1 MFHRVLLHDGKRG
14 EDCVNER
21 AANETRAGFRLPL
34 LLCRSHATAASTPTL
49 LDIPHWRSCL
59 DIILPL
65 YVLRMLHSMHFVKR
79 KSSNCFKCVKMI
91 RTRIELGTTLRR
103 LNQIKPMQ

>member
-34 LLCRSHATAASTPTL
+34 LLCRSHATAASTGYSPLAQL
-49 LDIPHWRSCL
+49 LGHYTSIVCAS
-59 DIILPL
+59 
-65 YVLRMLHSMHFVKR
+65 YVTFYAFREEK
-79 KSSNCFKCVKMI
+79 
-91 RTRIELGTTLRR
+91 
-103 LNQIKPMQ
+103 IK